1 MAAKVYTSFH
11 RRGNTMPKEKE
22 KEIRVAVAG
31 IGCCTSHLVQG
42 VYKYFDVVDEGRW
55 IPGLMHPVLAG
66 YRIRDIKF
74 VAAFDID
81 RRKIGK
87 DLSEAVFSA
96 PNNMVKF
103 SDVPKQNVSVKM
115 GPVLDGA
122 PPHLRGERFY
132 DVADD
137 MKPCDVVAALKAA
150 GAEIFVNFIP
160 TGSQK
165 AARFY
170 ADCALEAGCG
180 FINCMPEFISS
191 DKVYVQ
197 NFKEKRL
204 PLVGD
209 DIKSQIGAT
218 ILHRVLTQLLVDR
231 GVKILKTSQLNF
243 AGNADFI
250 NLVNRGETKE
260 FSKKDSVQSLIP
272 YEAEVSVGFGFIGLQ
287 NDNKICR
294 LYFDAE
300 NFGGN
305 PVRLWLECSIEDS
318 ANAAGCI
325 IDAIRYMRVA
335 LDRKVGGPLYSVS
348 SYLMKHPP
356 KKMPDTEAHEN
367 CERFIRGEIDE

>member
-1 MAAKVYTSFH
+1 MAN
-11 RRGNTMPKEKE
+11 G

-42 VYKYFDVVDEGRW
+42 IYKYHDVTDPEKW
-55 IPGLMHPVLAG
+55 IPGLMHPVLG
-66 YRIRDIKF
+66 DYKIRDIKF

-81 RRKIGK
+81 RRKVGR
-87 DLSEAVFSA
+87 DLSEAIFAENNNMAVFS
-96 PNNMVKF
+96 K
-103 SDVPKQNVSVKM
+103 VPPQGVTVKM

-122 PPHLRGERFY
+122 PPHLRGGQFY

-137 MKPCDVVAALKAA
+137 TKPCDVVAELKAA
-150 GAEIFVNFIP
+150 KAEVFVNFIP
-160 TGSQK
+160 TGSK
-165 AARFY
+165 EAARFY
-170 ADCALEAGCG
+170 ADCALQAGCG

-191 DKVYVQ
+191 DADYVGKFSEA
-197 NFKEKRL
+197 NL
-204 PLVGD
+204 PMVGD

-231 GVKILKTSQLNF
+231 GVKINKTSQLNF

-250 NLVNRGETKE
+250 NLVKRGETKE
-260 FSKKDSVQSLIP
+260 FSKKSSVESIIP

-294 LYFDAE
+294 LYFEGE
-300 NFGGN
+300 NFGEN
-305 PVRLWLECSIEDS
+305 PVRIWLECSIEDS

-325 IDAIRYMRVA
+325 IDAIRYVRIGM
-335 LDRKVGGPLYSVS
+335 DRKVGGPLYSVS

-356 KKMPDTEAHEN
+356 KKMTDTEAHEN
-367 CERFIRGEIDE
+367 CEKFIAGEIDA

>member
-1 MAAKVYTSFH
+1 MTT
-11 RRGNTMPKEKE
+11 N
-22 KEIRVAVAG
+22 KEIKVAVAG

-42 VYKYFDVVDEGRW
+42 VYKYYEVVDKDKW
-55 IPGLMHPVLAG
+55 VPGLMHPVLGG

-87 DLSEAVFSA
+87 DLSEAIFSK

-103 SDVPKQNVSVKM
+103 STVPKQNVTVKM
-115 GPVLDGA
+115 GPILDGA
-122 PPHLRGERFY
+122 PEHLRGGQFY
-132 DVADD
+132 EVADELQ
-137 MKPCDVVAALKAA
+137 PCDVVKELKDV
-150 GAEIFVNFIP
+150 GAEILVNFIP

-165 AARFY
+165 AARYY
-170 ADCALEAGCG
+170 ADCAVSAGCG
-180 FINCMPEFISS
+180 FINCMPEFLSS
-191 DKVYVQ
+191 DPEYIHK
-197 NFKEKRL
+197 FETAHL
-204 PLVGD
+204 PMIGD

-231 GVKILKTSQLNF
+231 GVKINKTSQLNF

-272 YEAEVSVGFGFIGLQ
+272 YDAEVSVGFAFIGLQ

-294 LYFDAE
+294 LYFDGE

-305 PVRLWLECSIEDS
+305 PVRIWVECSIEDS

-325 IDAIRYMRVA
+325 IDAIRYVRIA
-335 LDRKVGGPLYSVS
+335 LDRKIGGPLYEVS

-356 KKMPDTEAHEN
+356 KKMLDTEAREG
-367 CERFIRGEIDE
+367 CEKFIAGAGNG